1 MIAVFS
7 APKATQDPIKAM
19 TMVPAAVNATDPAPT
34 TISHSANS
42 PIDTRVTRSAHS
54 QPPA

>member
-7 APKATQDPIKAM
+7 APKATHKPIVAM
-19 TMVPAAVNATDPAPT
+19 TIVPAPVSAVEPAPT